1 MEAKFKSD
9 QWLLPGDSLG
19 LERLVTEASSAPG
32 AENGLWCLRLQ
43 GLQLF
48 EVFVGASCQRG
59 LKTRDAFVCK
69 ELTSACATASGICV
83 K

>member
-32 AENGLWCLRLQ
+32 AENGLWCLLGHLVSEVSRLEMHSCVKSSRLRVPQLQ
-43 GLQLF
+43 GF
-48 EVFVGASCQRG
+48 A
-59 LKTRDAFVCK
+59 
-69 ELTSACATASGICV
+69 
-83 K
+83 